1 MSGNSRS
8 AKQPDQ
14 KQPDLRKRARAFVSA
29 LEWPVTPVRAQRRYN
44 LVYTD
49 EVEQERTDRSKEN
62 DGAGFGGSPGE
73 GYTNGPQTIVNEPQM
88 EPTETP
94 EMVRDVGSGE
104 SGVGPA
110 NITGGASA
118 TARYAEQ
125 LACRLRRADPL
136 PLSIKEFDD
145 APREVPSELDE
156 QVLLNEYARPDV
168 NEFEDTDVITD

>member
-8 AKQPDQ
+8 AKQPGQKQPDQ

-29 LEWPVTPVRAQRRYN
+29 LEWPVAPVRAQRRYN

-110 NITGGASA
+110 NITGA
-118 TARYAEQ
+118 AEDPDGEFTRQ
-125 LACRLRRADPL
+125 ADPL
-136 PLSIKEFDD
+136 PLSIQEINN

-156 QVLLNEYARPDV
+156 QLLLNEYARTDV

>member
-1 MSGNSRS
+1 M
-8 AKQPDQ
+8 
-14 KQPDLRKRARAFVSA
+14 RARNFVA
-29 LEWPVTPVRAQRRYN
+29 GLGWPELREVDAQRRYN

-49 EVEQERTDRSKEN
+49 DFEQERTDRSKEN

-73 GYTNGPQTIVNEPQM
+73 GYTNGPQTIVNEPQT

-94 EMVRDVGSGE
+94 ELVRDPGSGE

-110 NITGGASA
+110 NITGA
-118 TARYAEQ
+118 AEGGTEFTRQ
-125 LACRLRRADPL
+125 ADPL
-136 PLSIKEFDD
+136 PLSIQEIND

-156 QVLLNEYARPDV
+156 QLLLNEFARTDV